1 MDQYGQADNR
11 SLGQLFGDL
20 SRQLSTLIRQE
31 IVLARIEMTTKA
43 TAVGRDAATI
53 GLGGALLYAAFLTLL
68 GAIVLL
74 LIDVGIPGWLA
85 ALAVALIVGIVGGI
99 MIVAGRQS
107 LANQDLAPTRTV
119 ETLKDDA
126 DWAKE
131 RIQ

>member
-31 IVLARIEMTTKA
+31 IVLARTEMTTKA

-74 LIDVGIPGWLA
+74 LIDLGVPGWVA
-85 ALAVALIVGIVGGI
+85 ALGVAVIVGVVGGI
-99 MIVAGRQS
+99 MISAGRQS
-107 LANQDLAPTRTV
+107 LTRQQFAPTRTV

-131 RIQ
+131 RVR

>member
-31 IVLARIEMTTKA
+31 IVLARTEMTTKA

-53 GLGGALLYAAFLTLL
+53 GLGGAMLYAAFLTLL

-74 LIDVGIPGWLA
+74 LVDLGVPGWVA
-85 ALAVALIVGIVGGI
+85 ALGVAVVVGVIGGV
-99 MIVAGRQS
+99 MIAAGRQS
-107 LANQDLAPTRTV
+107 LTRQQVAPTRTV

-131 RIQ
+131 RIR

>member
-1 MDQYGQADNR
+1 VDQYGQADNR

-31 IVLARIEMTTKA
+31 IVLARTEMSTKA

-74 LIDVGIPGWLA
+74 LIDLGVPGWVA
-85 ALAVALIVGIVGGI
+85 ALGVAVIVGVVGGI
-99 MIVAGRQS
+99 MIAAGRQS
-107 LANQDLAPTRTV
+107 LTRQQVAPTRTV

-131 RIQ
+131 RIR

>member
-1 MDQYGQADNR
+1 VDQYGQADNR

-31 IVLARIEMTTKA
+31 IVLARTEMTTKA

-74 LIDVGIPGWLA
+74 LIDLGVPGWVA
-85 ALAVALIVGIVGGI
+85 ALGVAVIVGVVGGI
-99 MIVAGRQS
+99 MIAAGRQS
-107 LANQDLAPTRTV
+107 LTRQQIAPTRTV

-131 RIQ
+131 RIR

>member
-31 IVLARIEMTTKA
+31 IVLARTEMTTKA

-74 LIDVGIPGWLA
+74 LIDLGVPGWVA
-85 ALAVALIVGIVGGI
+85 ALGVAVIVGVIGGI
-99 MIVAGRQS
+99 MIAAGRQS
-107 LANQDLAPTRTV
+107 LTRQQVAPTRTV

-131 RIQ
+131 RIR

>member
-31 IVLARIEMTTKA
+31 ILLARTEMTTKA

-74 LIDVGIPGWLA
+74 LIDLGVPGWVA
-85 ALAVALIVGIVGGI
+85 ALGVAVIVGVIGGI
-99 MIVAGRQS
+99 MIAAGRQS
-107 LANQDLAPTRTV
+107 LTRQQVAPTRTV

-131 RIQ
+131 RIR

>member
-11 SLGQLFGDL
+11 SLGQLFSDL

-31 IVLARIEMTTKA
+31 ITLARIEMTSKA

-53 GLGGALLYAAFLTLL
+53 GLGGAMLYAAFLTLL

-85 ALAVALIVGIVGGI
+85 ALAVAAIVGVVGGI
-99 MIVAGRQS
+99 MVVAGRQS

-131 RIQ
+131 RMP

>member
-1 MDQYGQADNR
+1 VDQQADNR

-31 IVLARIEMTTKA
+31 IVLARTEMSTKA

-74 LIDVGIPGWLA
+74 LIDLGVPGWVA
-85 ALAVALIVGIVGGI
+85 ALGIAVIVGVIGGI
-99 MIVAGRQS
+99 MIAAGRQS
-107 LANQDLAPTRTV
+107 LTRQQVAPTRTV

-131 RIQ
+131 RIR

>member
-1 MDQYGQADNR
+1 VDQYGQADNR

-31 IVLARIEMTTKA
+31 IVLARTEMTTKA

-53 GLGGALLYAAFLTLL
+53 GLGGAMLYAAFLTLL

-74 LIDVGIPGWLA
+74 LVDLGVPGWVA
-85 ALAVALIVGIVGGI
+85 ALGVAVVVGVIGGV
-99 MIVAGRQS
+99 MIAAGRQS
-107 LANQDLAPTRTV
+107 LTRQQVAPTRTV

-131 RIQ
+131 RIR

>member
-11 SLGQLFGDL
+11 TLGQLFGDL

-31 IVLARIEMTTKA
+31 IALARAEMTTTA

-53 GLGGALLYAAFLTLL
+53 GLGGALLYAAFLTLM

-74 LIDVGIPGWLA
+74 LIDMGIPGWLA
-85 ALAVALIVGIVGGI
+85 ALGVALIVGVIGGI
-99 MIVAGRQS
+99 MVGSGRQS
-107 LANQDLAPTRTV
+107 LASQNIAPTRTV

-131 RIQ
+131 RVR

>member
-1 MDQYGQADNR
+1 VDQQADNR

-31 IVLARIEMTTKA
+31 IVLARTEMSTKA

-74 LIDVGIPGWLA
+74 LIDLGVPGWVA
-85 ALAVALIVGIVGGI
+85 ALGVAVIVGVIGGI
-99 MIVAGRQS
+99 MIAAGRQS
-107 LANQDLAPTRTV
+107 LTRQQVAPTRTV

-131 RIQ
+131 RIR

>member
-1 MDQYGQADNR
+1 MDQSGQADNR

-31 IVLARIEMTTKA
+31 IVLARTEMTSKVTS
-43 TAVGRDAATI
+43 VGRDAATI
-53 GLGGALLYAAFLTLL
+53 GLGGAMLYAAFLTLL

-74 LIDVGIPGWLA
+74 LIDIGVPAWVA
-85 ALAVALIVGIVGGI
+85 ALGVAAVVGVIGGI
-99 MIVAGRQS
+99 MIMAGRQS
-107 LANQDLAPTRTV
+107 LANQDLAPARTV

-131 RIQ
+131 RMR

>member
-31 IVLARIEMTTKA
+31 IVLARTEMTTKA

-74 LIDVGIPGWLA
+74 LIDLGVPGWVA
-85 ALAVALIVGIVGGI
+85 ALGVAVVVGVIGGV
-99 MIVAGRQS
+99 MIAAGRQS
-107 LANQDLAPTRTV
+107 LARQQVAPTRTV

-131 RIQ
+131 RIR

>member
-1 MDQYGQADNR
+1 VDQYGQADNR

-31 IVLARIEMTTKA
+31 IVLARTEMSTKA

-74 LIDVGIPGWLA
+74 LIDLGVPGWVA
-85 ALAVALIVGIVGGI
+85 ALGVAVIVGVVGGI
-99 MIVAGRQS
+99 MIAAGRQS
-107 LANQDLAPTRTV
+107 LTRQQIAPTRTV

-131 RIQ
+131 RIR

>member
-31 IVLARIEMTTKA
+31 IVLARTEMTTKA

-74 LIDVGIPGWLA
+74 LIDLGVPGWVA
-85 ALAVALIVGIVGGI
+85 ALGVAVVVGVIGGV
-99 MIVAGRQS
+99 MIAAGRQS
-107 LANQDLAPTRTV
+107 LTRQQVAPTRTV

-131 RIQ
+131 RIR

>member
-1 MDQYGQADNR
+1 VDQYGQADNR

-31 IVLARIEMTTKA
+31 IVLARTEMTTKA

-53 GLGGALLYAAFLTLL
+53 GLGGAMLYAAFLTLL

-74 LIDVGIPGWLA
+74 LVDLGVRGWVA
-85 ALAVALIVGIVGGI
+85 ALGVAVVVGVIGGV
-99 MIVAGRQS
+99 MIAAGRQS
-107 LANQDLAPTRTV
+107 LTRQQVAPTRTV

-131 RIQ
+131 RIR

>member
-31 IVLARIEMTTKA
+31 IVLARTEMTSKA

-53 GLGGALLYAAFLTLL
+53 GLGGAMLYAAFLTLL

-74 LIDVGIPGWLA
+74 LIDLGVPGWVA
-85 ALAVALIVGIVGGI
+85 ALGVAVVVGVIGGV
-99 MIVAGRQS
+99 MIAAGRQS
-107 LANQDLAPTRTV
+107 LTRQQVAPTRTV

-131 RIQ
+131 RIR

>member
-1 MDQYGQADNR
+1 VDQYGQADNR

-31 IVLARIEMTTKA
+31 IVLARTEMTTKA

-74 LIDVGIPGWLA
+74 LIDLGVPGWVA
-85 ALAVALIVGIVGGI
+85 ALGVAVIVGVVGGI
-99 MIVAGRQS
+99 MIAAGRQS
-107 LANQDLAPTRTV
+107 LTRQQIAPTRTV

-131 RIQ
+131 RVR

>member
-1 MDQYGQADNR
+1 VDQYGQADNR

-31 IVLARIEMTTKA
+31 IVLARTEMTSKA

-53 GLGGALLYAAFLTLL
+53 GLGGAMLYAAFLTLL

-74 LIDVGIPGWLA
+74 LIDLGVPGWVA
-85 ALAVALIVGIVGGI
+85 ALGVAVVVGVIGGV
-99 MIVAGRQS
+99 MIAAGRQS
-107 LANQDLAPTRTV
+107 LTRQQVAPTRTV

-131 RIQ
+131 RIR

>member
-1 MDQYGQADNR
+1 VDQYGQADNR

-31 IVLARIEMTTKA
+31 IVLARTEMTTKA

-74 LIDVGIPGWLA
+74 LIDLGVPGWVA
-85 ALAVALIVGIVGGI
+85 ALGVAVIVGVVGGI
-99 MIVAGRQS
+99 MISAGRQS
-107 LANQDLAPTRTV
+107 LTRQQFAPTRTV

-131 RIQ
+131 RVR

>member
-1 MDQYGQADNR
+1 MDQQADNR

-31 IVLARIEMTTKA
+31 IVLARTEMSTKA

-74 LIDVGIPGWLA
+74 LIDLGVPGWVA
-85 ALAVALIVGIVGGI
+85 ALGVAVIVGVIGGI
-99 MIVAGRQS
+99 MIAAGRQS
-107 LANQDLAPTRTV
+107 LTRQQVAPTRTV

-131 RIQ
+131 RIR

>member
-31 IVLARIEMTTKA
+31 IVLARTEMTTKA

-74 LIDVGIPGWLA
+74 LIDLGVPGWVA
-85 ALAVALIVGIVGGI
+85 ALGVAVIVGLVGGI
-99 MIVAGRQS
+99 MIAAGRQS
-107 LANQDLAPTRTV
+107 LTRQQIAPTRTV

-131 RIQ
+131 RIR

>member
-1 MDQYGQADNR
+1 MDQYGQPDNR

-31 IVLARIEMTTKA
+31 IVLARTEMTTKA
-43 TAVGRDAATI
+43 TAVSRDAATI

-74 LIDVGIPGWLA
+74 LIDLGVPGWVA
-85 ALAVALIVGIVGGI
+85 ALGVAVLVGVVGGI
-99 MIVAGRQS
+99 MVAAGRQS
-107 LANQDLAPTRTV
+107 LTRQQIAPTRTV

-131 RIQ
+131 RMR